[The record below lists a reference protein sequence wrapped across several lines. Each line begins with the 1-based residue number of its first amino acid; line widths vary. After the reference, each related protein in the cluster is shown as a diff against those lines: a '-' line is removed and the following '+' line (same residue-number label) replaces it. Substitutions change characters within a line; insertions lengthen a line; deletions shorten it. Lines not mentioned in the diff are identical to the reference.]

1 MEIGDACRCLQPFET
16 PLYLF
21 RHHPSETVFRKTA
34 VGHVS
39 LRPAVPYPAVIFRRE
54 SSPMLV
60 FPFQGLSFIRVL
72 LPPFQ
77 PVAQTYLPLAGF
89 PGHLYEMV
97 PYVGGQT
104 HLIAGPWEI
113 GIVAIGHEL
122 EFPRWLP
129 GGSHIDTTFILD
141 ATALAETPREER
153 VVFLAVKPLYSH
165 QREIAG
171 GLPTQGIQRG
181 NGPAGTRCRFA
192 VEGQPRPPVTV
203 IHAGIPDIVAL
214 GVVGAVDGC
223 GGRVEVAAQVRESPR
238 YSRMETLVEVVQV
251 PAGHRLFRIVLLVH
265 LRLRAV
271 VAVRADGLDIAV
283 VRQRS
288 INLPPRGKHVEV
300 QPLQQFHLRCCP
312 LQIVRLHRGR
322 MRADI
327 VLTAAQRGQHPQFSQ
342 REVVV
347 DHQSHAVAHPVA
359 PQSQRLQPSHIPQDH
374 VVRIEIIARFVP
386 VGKERLPRI
395 LGPHDSRFHVIT
407 ILKAVAQVMPVR
419 IPQIAL
425 IIPLPS
431 VERNLSR
438 CQERMTTIFENLLPV
453 RESHRLLLADIEEVP

>member
-1 MEIGDACRCLQPFET
+1 
-16 PLYLF
+16 
-21 RHHPSETVFRKTA
+21 
-34 VGHVS
+34 
-39 LRPAVPYPAVIFRRE
+39 
-54 SSPMLV
+54 
-60 FPFQGLSFIRVL
+60 
-72 LPPFQ
+72 
-77 PVAQTYLPLAGF
+77 
-89 PGHLYEMV
+89 MV

-104 HLIAGPWEI
+104 HLVAGPWEI
-113 GIVAIGHEL
+113 GVVAIGQEL

-129 GGSHIDTTFILD
+129 GGSHIDATFILD

-171 GLPTQGIQRG
+171 GLPTQRVQGG
-181 NGPAGTRCRFA
+181 NGSARARRRFS
-192 VEGQPRPPVTV
+192 VEGQPRPRVTV
-203 IHAGIPDIVAL
+203 IHAGIPDIVPL
-214 GVVGAVDGC
+214 GVVGAVEGC
-223 GGRVEVAAQVRESPR
+223 GRVEVAAQVRESPR
-238 YSRMETLVEVVQV
+238 YAGMETLVEVVQV
-251 PAGHRLFRIVLLVH
+251 PAGYRLFRIVLLVH

-300 QPLQQFHLRCCP
+300 QPLQQLHFRCRP

-322 MRADI
+322 MGADI

-359 PQSQRLQPSHIPQDH
+359 PQGQRLQPSHIPQNH
-374 VVRIEIIARFVP
+374 VVGIEIIARFVP
-386 VGKERLPRI
+386 VGKKRLPRI
-395 LGPHDSRFHVIT
+395 LGPHESRFHVIS
-407 ILKAVAQVMPVR
+407 ILKAVAQVMPVP
-419 IPQIAL
+419 IPQITL
-425 IIPLPS
+425 LIPLPS

-453 RESHRLLLADIEEVP
+453 RESLRLLLADIEEVP